1 MKTVIIFTI
10 GTIFGSIVT
19 VLWLVLL
26 AVGKKDDEK
35 YL

>member
-26 AVGKKDDEK
+26 AVGQKDDEK

>member
-1 MKTVIIFTI
+1 MKLLVIFMI
-10 GTIFGSIVT
+10 GMFFGSAVT
-19 VLWLVLL
+19 ILWLLML

>member
-26 AVGKKDDEK
+26 AVGHKDDEK

>member
-1 MKTVIIFTI
+1 MKTFVIFMI
-10 GTIFGSIVT
+10 GTFFGSIVT
-19 VLWLVLL
+19 VLWLVML

>member
-1 MKTVIIFTI
+1 MKLFVIFMI
-10 GTIFGSIVT
+10 GTFFGSTVT
-19 VLWLVLL
+19 VLWLLML